1 MKLMVDLEELGVDV
15 KEGLGRV
22 LGDESL
28 YRTML
33 GMFVDVVGKNPIQ
46 AEDFDCENCEELIRR
61 VHMLK
66 GTAGNLAIRPLF
78 VQYTEILNLLREGRQ
93 GEAKAA
99 FVQVGE
105 IQDRVIDCIKR
116 SENV

>member
-1 MKLMVDLEELGVDV
+1 MELMVELEELGVDV

-33 GMFVDVVGKNPIQ
+33 GMFVDIVEKNPVQ
-46 AEDFDCENCEELIRR
+46 EEDFDCESCEELIGR

-78 VQYTEILNLLREGRQ
+78 VKYTEILNLLREGRQ
-93 GEAKAA
+93 GEARAA

-105 IQDRVIDCIKR
+105 IQDRVIDCIRR